1 MKQQKL
7 QQAPANLI
15 LEGYDTY
22 AVLKGGNNVIKFS
35 DNTDITTDKNT
46 SAIEVTP
53 KGKAAPIKFMQRG
66 RNNNMP
72 YDIMKKIGINVTVG
86 SNIEFKNKVVFG
98 DSILVYR
105 KYRDKATKKII
116 KEEVLPEE
124 QPEIFEFLE
133 NNNFNFIRME
143 LANDLVIF
151 YDGYLE
157 YIFNNDDKS
166 PRIVQIKA
174 KESTCSRISEI
185 DEKTGKSEW
194 HGYSAEWH
202 KGTPED
208 LVATPLLDRQSPLL
222 DLKIRIGLAPNN
234 NGKTIVGKDRRFIHN
249 LRISTPGRFYYSHPY
264 WWSVFASGWYDFSS
278 AIPVFKKSLIK
289 NQMALRY
296 IIYIQETF
304 WEKLYASEKIVK
316 DDEKAIRRGKFLQDM
331 NDFLAGE
338 ENAGKGFISHFRYD
352 RIKGFEDKDII
363 ITPLESFFK
372 GGEYI
377 EDSEEVRNMM
387 CYGMRVHPSI
397 IGAAPGKGKSI
408 NGTEAR
414 ELFTIEQALMK
425 MYQDLTLEPL
435 YFVKA
440 INQWPKDIY
449 FAVTNCQLTTLD
461 KGTGATKNTG
471 LTPET
476 EQK

>member
-1 MKQQKL
+1 
-7 QQAPANLI
+7 
-15 LEGYDTY
+15 
-22 AVLKGGNNVIKFS
+22 
-35 DNTDITTDKNT
+35 
-46 SAIEVTP
+46 
-53 KGKAAPIKFMQRG
+53 
-66 RNNNMP
+66 
-72 YDIMKKIGINVTVG
+72 
-86 SNIEFKNKVVFG
+86 
-98 DSILVYR
+98 
-105 KYRDKATKKII
+105 
-116 KEEVLPEE
+116 
-124 QPEIFEFLE
+124 
-133 NNNFNFIRME
+133 ME

-249 LRISTPGRFYYSHPY
+249 LRISTPGRFIT
-264 WWSVFASGWYDFSS
+264 
-278 AIPVFKKSLIK
+278 AIRIGGAFLRPAGMISPVQSLFQKSLIK

-377 EDSEEVRNMM
+377 EDSEEVSNMM
-387 CYGMRVHPSI
+387 CYGMGVHPSI
-397 IGAAPGKGKSI
+397 IGAAPGKGKVS
-408 NGTEAR
+408 
-414 ELFTIEQALMK
+414 M
-425 MYQDLTLEPL
+425 
-435 YFVKA
+435 V
-440 INQWPKDIY
+440 PKPASY
-449 FAVTNCQLTTLD
+449 SLLNRH
-461 KGTGATKNTG
+461 
-471 LTPET
+471 
-476 EQK
+476 

>member
-352 RIKGFEDKDII
+352 RIKGIEDNDILRDEYDI
-363 ITPLESFFK
+363 QIEFGDIGNILAYLSIGDRAQEVERLVSALAEIRRRFQTDGTGLLSQ
-372 GGEYI
+372 EYI
-377 EDSEEVRNMM
+377 DPQVVTSPQDAFYADKCSLPLRETEGMVCSEFVM
-387 CYGMRVHPSI
+387 CYP
-397 IGAAPGKGKSI
+397 PGIQILAHGELI
-408 NGTEAR
+408 TE
-414 ELFTIEQALMK
+414 EI
-425 MYQDLTLEPL
+425 
-435 YFVKA
+435 
-440 INQWPKDIY
+440 
-449 FAVTNCQLTTLD
+449 LD
-461 KGTGATKNTG
+461 YI
-471 LTPET
+471 
-476 EQK
+476 